1 MLRSIH
7 SQIFRLRFLVFLLFP
22 VMEDV
27 ITSHY
32 VTNNGMGFVTV
43 TLKKKKLG
51 FDSELCFKIYTLSL
65 LA

>member
-1 MLRSIH
+1 MLHGIH
-7 SQIFRLRFLVFLLFP
+7 SQIFRLRFILFLLFP

-32 VTNNGMGFVTV
+32 VINNGMSFVAV
-43 TLKKKKLG
+43 TLKKKKPG